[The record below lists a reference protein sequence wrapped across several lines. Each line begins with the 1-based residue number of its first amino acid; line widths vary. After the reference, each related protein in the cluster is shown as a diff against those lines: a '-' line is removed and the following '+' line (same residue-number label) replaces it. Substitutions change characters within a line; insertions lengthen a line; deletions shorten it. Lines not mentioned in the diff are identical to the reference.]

1 MSEGARFVGNLKD
14 HLAVPQTEQPTPSFG
29 YRAATEYN
37 GSTGYIQTAP
47 ITKPPVFDELL
58 ESFGYDPKEVRI
70 LGPLKTSRW
79 QQREDGEWLY
89 SYRFALAPASTSN
102 IDELVSL
109 INKRK
114 ISKPPV
120 TDNSMPFHWLAGD
133 LQLGKIDGDGTQG
146 IVDRVCQSIE
156 RGVLEYKRIRK
167 FRPIGVVHQA
177 WLGDCM
183 EGNQSQNG
191 KNMWRTELTI
201 TEQYRLFRR
210 LMLYAVDQFAP
221 LVERLEIDVVNG
233 NHDEAQRSPVS
244 TRADD
249 GHATEAAIAL
259 ADALELNESSYGHV
273 KIFVP
278 NKDESM
284 ITREIGDSIFTHL
297 HGHQVARGKS
307 FDWWGKQALNF
318 QSAGAAQFL
327 LRGHEHEFRVH
338 TKRDRTEICVPTFE
352 SRSQYWVDRH
362 GDIARTG
369 ALVMVTEGENFM
381 DLAIV

>member
-1 MSEGARFVGNLKD
+1 
-14 HLAVPQTEQPTPSFG
+14 
-29 YRAATEYN
+29 
-37 GSTGYIQTAP
+37 
-47 ITKPPVFDELL
+47 
-58 ESFGYDPKEVRI
+58 
-70 LGPLKTSRW
+70 
-79 QQREDGEWLY
+79 
-89 SYRFALAPASTSN
+89 
-102 IDELVSL
+102 
-109 INKRK
+109 
-114 ISKPPV
+114 
-120 TDNSMPFHWLAGD
+120 
-133 LQLGKIDGDGTQG
+133 
-146 IVDRVCQSIE
+146 
-156 RGVLEYKRIRK
+156 
-167 FRPIGVVHQA
+167 
-177 WLGDCM
+177 M
-183 EGNQSQNG
+183 EGNQSQG
-191 KNMWRTELTI
+191 GRNMWRTELTI

-233 NHDEAQRSPVS
+233 NHDEAQRMPVA

-259 ADALELNESSYGHV
+259 ADALELNTTSYGHV

-307 FDWWGKQALNF
+307 FDWWGKQALNL
-318 QSAGAAQFL
+318 QSPGAAQFL

-352 SRSQYWVDRH
+352 SKSQYWVDKH

-369 ALVMVTEGENFM
+369 AVVMVTEGEHFM